1 MSTTTTVALLLRVVY
16 LLLMPSLIDERRL
29 VITLPHVAGSA
40 VAIALASPGS
50 TAISLSPYQAV
61 LHRMSR
67 EVPWCRSVNV
77 PCGGRSGSSMGCV
90 PVSLDS
96 LVRPVTAVPLLLA
109 SRLLRPLAQWRPHP
123 SISYVLTLVPEVLTS
138 LVVAG
143 PLLLSQPAGK
153 VLPPR

>member
-1 MSTTTTVALLLRVVY
+1 MLSHYPPSHRGLGVRLAWPRPKVRSNMLTTYTHRWLTHDPRGTLVPFRQRPLRK
-16 LLLMPSLIDERRL
+16 
-29 VITLPHVAGSA
+29 AKW
-40 VAIALASPGS
+40 SP
-50 TAISLSPYQAV
+50 
-61 LHRMSR
+61 
-67 EVPWCRSVNV
+67 
-77 PCGGRSGSSMGCV
+77 MGCV

-138 LVVAG
+138 FVFAG
-143 PLLLSQPAGK
+143 PLIRSQPAGK

>member
-1 MSTTTTVALLLRVVY
+1 MPFRQRPLRK
-16 LLLMPSLIDERRL
+16 
-29 VITLPHVAGSA
+29 AKW
-40 VAIALASPGS
+40 SP
-50 TAISLSPYQAV
+50 
-61 LHRMSR
+61 
-67 EVPWCRSVNV
+67 
-77 PCGGRSGSSMGCV
+77 MGCV

-138 LVVAG
+138 FVFAG
-143 PLLLSQPAGK
+143 PLIRSQPAGK